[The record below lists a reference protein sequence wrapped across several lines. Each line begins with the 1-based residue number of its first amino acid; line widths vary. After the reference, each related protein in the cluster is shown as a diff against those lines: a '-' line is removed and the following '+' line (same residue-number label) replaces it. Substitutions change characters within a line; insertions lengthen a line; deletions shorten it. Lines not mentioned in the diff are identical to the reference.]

1 MNKHRGHAEGSGDGA
16 RVLSGSAKRG
26 EDVRRQSNP
35 LLSVI
40 WRMGRHMAS
49 LATLTYPSATSS
61 TLITWS
67 VPVRP
72 SSRLIFWASASN
84 ADRVDAASRGSSS
97 SAPKILGKYSG
108 RTLPSSR
115 LASVTARFAPPFL

>member
-1 MNKHRGHAEGSGDGA
+1 MPRDLAMAHACWGPAPPNAA
-16 RVLSGSAKRG
+16 RTCDAV
-26 EDVRRQSNP
+26 SNP

-61 TLITWS
+61 TLISWS